1 MEKLGQEYRR
11 RASPVQC
18 HIPIPFRDRGMNLLN
33 TTFLTSARLDNECSL
48 PLPIELH
55 NAYAV
60 ETVTIY
66 YRWHPLFGLTL
77 PVRMRRKD
85 RAGQRIF
92 CESDGKIYP
101 VPSWML
107 SPECSQ
113 LLLGPPLISTEAL
126 GELHDLLTSLPIHAD
141 CDKASQNSPPKESVD
156 ETIGKITLLA
166 NESPTPQRTC
176 NSNWRRAAQRIDH
189 GADGITHPRSGR
201 RKRVRRK
208 RASRKRRRG

>member
-1 MEKLGQEYRR
+1 
-11 RASPVQC
+11 
-18 HIPIPFRDRGMNLLN
+18 
-33 TTFLTSARLDNECSL
+33 
-48 PLPIELH
+48 
-55 NAYAV
+55 
-60 ETVTIY
+60 
-66 YRWHPLFGLTL
+66 
-77 PVRMRRKD
+77 MRRKD

-113 LLLGPPLISTEAL
+113 LLLGPPLISAEAL

-166 NESPTPQRTC
+166 IESPTPQRTC

-189 GADGITHPRSGR
+189 GADGTTHPRSGR
-201 RKRVRRK
+201 RRSEERRVGKECRSRWSPDHEKR
-208 RASRKRRRG
+208 